1 MKPWVILCGLLMT
14 TGSIQAAESVPGTAA
29 QPVKLVAPAGMIKLD
44 GRHAPALQL
53 SDLDGKKVDLAQS
66 RGRWVLVHFW
76 ATWCGPCRREMPTLA
91 QLMQALPAERLS
103 VVLVN
108 TAESEDDVF
117 AFLASVSPEVGTL
130 LDRDGQVTERW
141 QPRGL
146 PASFLVDPQGH
157 LRYLA
162 LGGREWA
169 SGPYL
174 NFLRQ
179 LTAK

>member
-1 MKPWVILCGLLMT
+1 MKKWFVAGLLSLCFA
-14 TGSIQAAESVPGTAA
+14 GAQAAEP
-29 QPVKLVAPAGMIKLD
+29 PPGMIKLD
-44 GRHAPALQL
+44 GRPAPALKL
-53 SDLDGKKVDLAQS
+53 SDLDGKSVDLAQR
-66 RGRWVLVHFW
+66 RGRWTLVHFW

-91 QLMQALPAERLS
+91 QLMKTLPPERLNIY
-103 VVLVN
+103 LVN

-117 AFLASVSPEVGTL
+117 VFLASVSPELGTL

-146 PASFLVDPQGH
+146 PASFLVDPQGK

-162 LGGREWA
+162 LGGRDWA

-174 NFLRQ
+174 KFLRE